1 MLRITELLIALLLSA
16 AIVLLTGP
24 HFIAWLRKLK
34 LGQTIYELGPE
45 SHRKKQG
52 TPIMGGLFI
61 ALGCVAAFL
70 TAGVVATLFPVGA
83 EQSSTSSVTFAW
95 DHVLALLFVSLGSMA
110 VGFGDDWIKMVKKRH
125 EGLTPWQKI
134 VGQMIVCVGFACY
147 CYFHPE
153 IGSEVHIPFT
163 GIMWDLGI
171 FYIPLLALTVLFMV
185 NSANLQD
192 GLDGILSTV
201 TSVGSIGWASIALI
215 AVSSLTGLAR
225 GASYGIPLV
234 DYPDMADTAAI
245 ANLQGSYTT
254 IAVFALA
261 LCGACIAFLRFN
273 RYPATIFMGDTG
285 SMFIGGAVV
294 GMAML
299 LREPFLLLLIG
310 FTMVMSS
317 VSVILQR
324 YYYKLTRKLF
334 GEPRRLFKMS
344 PIHHH
349 FEKCGMKETSI
360 VLMYGIITAVLTAI
374 AVFSINK
381 LF

>member
-1 MLRITELLIALLLSA
+1 MLRMILALVLSA

-24 HFIAWLRKLK
+24 KLIAWLRKLK
-34 LGQTIYELGPE
+34 LGQTMYELGPQ
-45 SHRKKQG
+45 SHMKKQG
-52 TPIMGGLFI
+52 TPIMGGLCI
-61 ALGCVAAFL
+61 ALGCVVAFIVC
-70 TAGVVATLFPVGA
+70 GATLG
-83 EQSSTSSVTFAW
+83 AW
-95 DHVLALLFVSLGSMA
+95 DHMLALLFVALGSMA

-134 VGQMIVCVGFACY
+134 IGQAVVCVGFACY

-153 IGSEVHIPFT
+153 VGSKVIVPFVN
-163 GIMWDLGI
+163 IEWDLGI

-192 GLDGILSTV
+192 GLDGILSSV
-201 TSVGSIGWASIALI
+201 TAVGSIGWASIALI
-215 AVSSLTGLAR
+215 AAG
-225 GASYGIPLV
+225 
-234 DYPDMADTAAI
+234 TAFA
-245 ANLQGSYTT
+245 AENNV

-261 LCGACIAFLRFN
+261 LCGACIGFLRFN
-273 RYPATIFMGDTG
+273 HYPATVFMGDTG

-299 LREPFLLLLIG
+299 LRQPFLLLLIG

-324 YYYKLTRKLF
+324 YYFKLTRKLT
-334 GEPRRLFKMS
+334 GTPKRLFKMS

-349 FEKCGMKETSI
+349 FEMCGMKETQI
-360 VLMYGIITAVLTAI
+360 VLMYAIVTLVLSAV
-374 AVFSINK
+374 AVVSVI
-381 LF
+381 L

>member
-1 MLRITELLIALLLSA
+1 MLRMLLALILAA

-45 SHRKKQG
+45 SHKKKQG

-61 ALGCVAAFL
+61 ALGCVVAFIV
-70 TAGVVATLFPVGA
+70 AGVTLG
-83 EQSSTSSVTFAW
+83 AW
-95 DHVLALLFVSLGSMA
+95 DHMLALLFVSLGSMA

-134 VGQMIVCVGFACY
+134 IGQAIVCVGFACY

-201 TSVGSIGWASIALI
+201 TAVGSIGWAAIATIAASTLI
-215 AVSSLTGLAR
+215 NVAN
-225 GASYGIPLV
+225 SYGV
-234 DYPDMADTAAI
+234 GFVSYPDDPVARAAL
-245 ANLQGSYTT
+245 ANDYQT
-254 IAVFALA
+254 IAVFAAA

-273 RYPATIFMGDTG
+273 HYPATIFMGDTG

-294 GMAML
+294 GMAMI

-324 YYYKLTRKLF
+324 YYFKLTRKIF

-360 VLMYGIITAVLTAI
+360 VLMYGVVTAVLTAV
-374 AVFSINK
+374 AVFAINVI
-381 LF
+381 F

>member
-1 MLRITELLIALLLSA
+1 MLRMLLALILAA

-61 ALGCVAAFL
+61 ALGCVAAFIV
-70 TAGVVATLFPVGA
+70 AGVTLG
-83 EQSSTSSVTFAW
+83 AW
-95 DHVLALLFVSLGSMA
+95 DHMLALLFVSIGSMA

-134 VGQMIVCVGFACY
+134 IGQAIVCVGFACY

-153 IGSEVHIPFT
+153 IGSKVHIPFT

-171 FYIPLLALTVLFMV
+171 FYLPLLALTVLFMV

-201 TSVGSIGWASIALI
+201 TAVGSVGWAAIAMI
-215 AVSSLTGLAR
+215 A
-225 GASYGIPLV
+225 ASTLLNVTSAYGVGMV
-234 DYPDMADTAAI
+234 DYPADMAARETLAA
-245 ANLQGSYTT
+245 NYQT
-254 IAVFALA
+254 IAVYAAA

-273 RYPATIFMGDTG
+273 HYPATIFMGDTG

-294 GMAML
+294 GMAMI

-324 YYYKLTRKLF
+324 YYYKATRKIF

-360 VLMYGIITAVLTAI
+360 VLMYGIVTAVLTAL
-374 AVFSINK
+374 AVVSVII
-381 LF
+381 

>member
-1 MLRITELLIALLLSA
+1 MLRMILALVLSA

-24 HFIAWLRKLK
+24 KLIAWLRKLK
-34 LGQTIYELGPE
+34 LGQTMYELGPQ
-45 SHRKKQG
+45 SHMKKQG
-52 TPIMGGLFI
+52 TPIMGGLCI
-61 ALGCVAAFL
+61 ALGCVVAFIVC
-70 TAGVVATLFPVGA
+70 GATLG
-83 EQSSTSSVTFAW
+83 AW
-95 DHVLALLFVSLGSMA
+95 DHVLALLFVALGSMA

-134 VGQMIVCVGFACY
+134 IGQAVVCVGFACY

-153 IGSEVHIPFT
+153 VGSKVIVPFVNVE
-163 GIMWDLGI
+163 WDLGI

-192 GLDGILSTV
+192 GLDGILSSV
-201 TSVGSIGWASIALI
+201 TAVGSIGWAALALI
-215 AVSSLTGLAR
+215 ASGTALA
-225 GASYGIPLV
+225 AE
-234 DYPDMADTAAI
+234 
-245 ANLQGSYTT
+245 NTT

-261 LCGACIAFLRFN
+261 LCGACIGFLRFN
-273 RYPATIFMGDTG
+273 HYPATVFMGDTG

-299 LREPFLLLLIG
+299 LRQPFLLLLIG

-324 YYYKLTRKLF
+324 YYFKLTRKLT
-334 GEPRRLFKMS
+334 GTPKRLFKMS

-349 FEKCGMKETSI
+349 FEMCGMKETQI
-360 VLMYGIITAVLTAI
+360 VLMYAIVTAVLSVI
-374 AVFSINK
+374 AVISVIV
-381 LF
+381 

>member
-1 MLRITELLIALLLSA
+1 MLRMILALVLAA

-61 ALGCVAAFL
+61 ALGCVAAFVVC
-70 TAGVVATLFPVGA
+70 GVTLG
-83 EQSSTSSVTFAW
+83 AW
-95 DHVLALLFVSLGSMA
+95 DHMLALLFVSLGSMA

-134 VGQMIVCVGFACY
+134 IGQTIVCVGFACY

-153 IGSEVHIPFT
+153 IGSKVHIPFT
-163 GIMWDLGI
+163 GIMWDLGV

-201 TSVGSIGWASIALI
+201 TAVGSIGWAAIALI

-234 DYPDMADTAAI
+234 DYPEMTDAAAI
-245 ANLQGSYTT
+245 ANLQGTYNT

-273 RYPATIFMGDTG
+273 HYPATIFMGDTG

-324 YYYKLTRKLF
+324 YYFKLTRKIF

-360 VLMYGIITAVLTAI
+360 VLMYGVVTAVLTVI
-374 AVFSINK
+374 AVLSVNK
-381 LF
+381 IF

>member
-1 MLRITELLIALLLSA
+1 MLRMILALILSA

-24 HFIAWLRKLK
+24 KLIAWLRKLK
-34 LGQTIYELGPE
+34 LGQTMYELGPQ
-45 SHRKKQG
+45 SHMKKQG
-52 TPIMGGLFI
+52 TPIMGGLCI
-61 ALGCVAAFL
+61 ALGCVVAFIVC
-70 TAGVVATLFPVGA
+70 GVTLG
-83 EQSSTSSVTFAW
+83 AW
-95 DHVLALLFVSLGSMA
+95 DHMLALLFVALGSMA

-134 VGQMIVCVGFACY
+134 IGQAVVCLGFACY

-153 IGSEVHIPFT
+153 VGSKVIVPFVNVE
-163 GIMWDLGI
+163 WDLGI

-192 GLDGILSTV
+192 GLDGILSSV
-201 TSVGSIGWASIALI
+201 TAVGSIGWAAIALT
-215 AVSSLTGLAR
+215 AAGTLVNVAN
-225 GASYGIPLV
+225 SYGVGIV
-234 DYPDMADTAAI
+234 NYPADEAARMALAG
-245 ANLQGSYTT
+245 NYQT

-261 LCGACIAFLRFN
+261 LCGACIGFLRFN
-273 RYPATIFMGDTG
+273 HYPATVFMGDTG

-317 VSVILQR
+317 ASVILQR
-324 YYYKLTRKLF
+324 YYFKLTRKLT
-334 GEPRRLFKMS
+334 GTPKRLFKMS

-349 FEKCGMKETSI
+349 FEMCGMKETQI
-360 VLMYGIITAVLTAI
+360 VLMYAIITAVLSAL
-374 AVFSINK
+374 AVVSVI
-381 LF
+381 L

>member
-1 MLRITELLIALLLSA
+1 MLRMILALILSA

-24 HFIAWLRKLK
+24 KLIAWLRKLK
-34 LGQTIYELGPE
+34 LGQTMYELGPQ
-45 SHRKKQG
+45 SHLKKQG
-52 TPIMGGLFI
+52 TPIMGGLCI
-61 ALGCVAAFL
+61 ALGCVVAFIVC
-70 TAGVVATLFPVGA
+70 GVTLG
-83 EQSSTSSVTFAW
+83 AW
-95 DHVLALLFVSLGSMA
+95 DHMLALLFVALGSMA

-134 VGQMIVCVGFACY
+134 IGQAVVCLGFACY

-153 IGSEVHIPFT
+153 VGSKVIVPFVNVE
-163 GIMWDLGI
+163 WDLGI

-192 GLDGILSTV
+192 GLDGILSSV
-201 TSVGSIGWASIALI
+201 TAVGSIGWAAIALT
-215 AVSSLTGLAR
+215 AAGTLLNVAS
-225 GASYGIPLV
+225 SYGVGIV
-234 DYPDMADTAAI
+234 NYSADEAARMAMAG
-245 ANLQGSYTT
+245 NYQT

-261 LCGACIAFLRFN
+261 LCGACIGFLRFN
-273 RYPATIFMGDTG
+273 HYPATVFMGDTG

-299 LREPFLLLLIG
+299 LRQPFLLLLIG

-324 YYYKLTRKLF
+324 YYYKLTRKIF

-360 VLMYGIITAVLTAI
+360 VLMYGIVTAVLTAI
-374 AVFSINK
+374 AVVSAIV
-381 LF
+381 

>member
-1 MLRITELLIALLLSA
+1 MLRMTEMLVALILSA

-70 TAGVVATLFPVGA
+70 ASGVVNVLLPVPVENSELSGF
-83 EQSSTSSVTFAW
+83 SFAW
-95 DHVLALLFVSLGSMA
+95 DHALALLFVALGSMA

-134 VGQMIVCVGFACY
+134 IGQAAVCIGFACY

-153 IGSEVHIPFT
+153 IGSEVHVPFT
-163 GIMWDLGI
+163 DIMWDLDI

-201 TSVGSIGWASIALI
+201 TSVGCVGW
-215 AVSSLTGLAR
+215 
-225 GASYGIPLV
+225 
-234 DYPDMADTAAI
+234 AAI
-245 ANLQGSYTT
+245 AMIAASAGIVSQNMTV
-254 IAVFALA
+254 AVFAAA
-261 LCGACIAFLRFN
+261 LCGACVAFLRFN
-273 RYPATIFMGDTG
+273 HYPATIFMGDTG

-294 GMAML
+294 GMAMI

-324 YYYKLTRKLF
+324 YYYKLTRKIF

-349 FEKCGMKETSI
+349 FEKCGMKETQI
-360 VLMYGIITAVLTAI
+360 VLMYAVVTLVLSAI
-374 AVFSINK
+374 AVLSVI
-381 LF
+381 L

>member
-1 MLRITELLIALLLSA
+1 MLRMILALVLAA

-61 ALGCVAAFL
+61 ALGCVAAF
-70 TAGVVATLFPVGA
+70 VVCGATLG
-83 EQSSTSSVTFAW
+83 AW

-110 VGFGDDWIKMVKKRH
+110 VGFGDDWIKMVRKRH

-134 VGQMIVCVGFACY
+134 IGQAIVCLGFACY

-153 IGSEVHIPFT
+153 VGSEVHIPFT

-201 TSVGSIGWASIALI
+201 TAVGSIGWAAI
-215 AVSSLTGLAR
+215 AVIAAEAGMMQENLTI
-225 GASYGIPLV
+225 S
-234 DYPDMADTAAI
+234 
-245 ANLQGSYTT
+245 
-254 IAVFALA
+254 VFAAA

-273 RYPATIFMGDTG
+273 HYPATIFMGDTG

-324 YYYKLTRKLF
+324 YYYKATRKLF

-360 VLMYGIITAVLTAI
+360 VLMYGIVTAVLTAL
-374 AVFSINK
+374 AVVSVII
-381 LF
+381 

>member
-1 MLRITELLIALLLSA
+1 MLRMILALILSA

-24 HFIAWLRKLK
+24 KFIAWLRKLK
-34 LGQTIYELGPE
+34 LGQTIYELGPQ
-45 SHRKKQG
+45 SHQKKQG
-52 TPIMGGLFI
+52 TPIMGGLII
-61 ALGCVAAFL
+61 ALGCVAAF
-70 TAGVVATLFPVGA
+70 VVFGATLG
-83 EQSSTSSVTFAW
+83 AW
-95 DHVLALLFVSLGSMA
+95 DHMLALLFVALGSMA

-134 VGQMIVCVGFACY
+134 IGQAIVCIGFACY

-153 IGSEVHIPFT
+153 VGSKVIVPFFNVE
-163 GIMWDLGI
+163 WDLGI

-192 GLDGILSTV
+192 GLDGILSSV
-201 TSVGSIGWASIALI
+201 TAVGSIGWVAVAL
-215 AVSSLTGLAR
+215 L
-225 GASYGIPLV
+225 
-234 DYPDMADTAAI
+234 MATTAM
-245 ANLQGSYTT
+245 NTT

-261 LCGACIAFLRFN
+261 LCGACIGFLRFN
-273 RYPATIFMGDTG
+273 HYPATVFMGDTG

-299 LREPFLLLLIG
+299 LRQPFLLLLIG

-324 YYYKLTRKLF
+324 YYFKLTRKLT
-334 GEPRRLFKMS
+334 GTPKRLFKKS

-349 FEKCGMKETSI
+349 FEMCGMKETQI
-360 VLMYGIITAVLTAI
+360 VLMYAIVTAVLS
-374 AVFSINK
+374 AVAVLSVMM
-381 LF
+381 

>member
-1 MLRITELLIALLLSA
+1 MLRMLLALILAA

-45 SHRKKQG
+45 SHKKKQG

-61 ALGCVAAFL
+61 ALGCVVSFLVFGLGFGFADAAKE
-70 TAGVVATLFPVGA
+70 GVRFPWEHVA
-83 EQSSTSSVTFAW
+83 
-95 DHVLALLFVSLGSMA
+95 ALLFVSLGSMA

-134 VGQMIVCVGFACY
+134 IGQAIVCIGFACY

-153 IGSEVHIPFT
+153 IGSKVIVPFVN
-163 GIMWDLGI
+163 IEWDLGV

-201 TSVGSIGWASIALI
+201 TSVGSIGWA
-215 AVSSLTGLAR
+215 
-225 GASYGIPLV
+225 
-234 DYPDMADTAAI
+234 
-245 ANLQGSYTT
+245 T
-254 IAVFALA
+254 IAVLCSSGVVTAVTEYAIPGRAFPFEIVSVFALT

-273 RYPATIFMGDTG
+273 HYPATIFMGDTG

-299 LREPFLLLLIG
+299 LRQPFLLLMIA
-310 FTMVMSS
+310 FTCVMSS

-324 YYYKLTRKLF
+324 YYYKATRKIF

-344 PIHHH
+344 PLHHH

-360 VLMYGIITAVLTAI
+360 VLMYGIVTAVLTAL
-374 AVFSINK
+374 AVVSVTI
-381 LF
+381 

>member
-1 MLRITELLIALLLSA
+1 MLRMILALILST

-24 HFIAWLRKLK
+24 KLIAWLRKLK
-34 LGQTIYELGPE
+34 LGQTIYELGPQ
-45 SHRKKQG
+45 SHQKKQG
-52 TPIMGGLFI
+52 TPIMGGLCI
-61 ALGCVAAFL
+61 ALGCVVAFIVC
-70 TAGVVATLFPVGA
+70 GATLG
-83 EQSSTSSVTFAW
+83 AW
-95 DHVLALLFVSLGSMA
+95 DHMLALLFVALGSMA

-134 VGQMIVCVGFACY
+134 IGQTVVCVGFACY

-153 IGSEVHIPFT
+153 VGSKVIVPFVNVE
-163 GIMWDLGI
+163 WDLGI

-192 GLDGILSTV
+192 GLDGILSSV
-201 TSVGSIGWASIALI
+201 TAVGSIGWAALALI
-215 AVSSLTGLAR
+215 AAG
-225 GASYGIPLV
+225 
-234 DYPDMADTAAI
+234 TAFA
-245 ANLQGSYTT
+245 AENNT

-261 LCGACIAFLRFN
+261 LCGACIGFLRFN
-273 RYPATIFMGDTG
+273 HYPATVFMGDTG

-299 LREPFLLLLIG
+299 LRQPFLLLLIG

-317 VSVILQR
+317 ASVILQR
-324 YYYKLTRKLF
+324 YYFKLTRKIF

-349 FEKCGMKETSI
+349 FEMCGMKETQI
-360 VLMYGIITAVLTAI
+360 VLMYAIVTLVLSAI
-374 AVFSINK
+374 AVVSVI
-381 LF
+381 L

>member
-1 MLRITELLIALLLSA
+1 MLRMLLALILAA

-61 ALGCVAAFL
+61 ALGCVAAFIV
-70 TAGVVATLFPVGA
+70 AGVTLG
-83 EQSSTSSVTFAW
+83 AW
-95 DHVLALLFVSLGSMA
+95 DHMLALLFVSIGSMA

-134 VGQMIVCVGFACY
+134 IGQAIVCVGFACY

-153 IGSEVHIPFT
+153 IGSKVHIPFT

-201 TSVGSIGWASIALI
+201 TAVGSVGWAAIAMI
-215 AVSSLTGLAR
+215 AASTLLNVTS
-225 GASYGIPLV
+225 SYGVGMV
-234 DYPDMADTAAI
+234 DYPADMAARETLAA
-245 ANLQGSYTT
+245 NYQT
-254 IAVFALA
+254 IAVYAAA

-273 RYPATIFMGDTG
+273 HYPATIFMGDTG

-294 GMAML
+294 GMAMI

-324 YYYKLTRKLF
+324 YYYKATRKIF

-360 VLMYGIITAVLTAI
+360 VLMYGIVTAVLTAL
-374 AVFSINK
+374 AVVSVII
-381 LF
+381 